1 MEKILRQILEGQT
14 SLFSEVEKINNEIGK
29 INQRLD
35 DMPTKTD
42 LDKVITEQQ
51 KDIVAMLE
59 RTATK
64 ESITELSDD
73 IEALNRRIFKQESKI
88 IRLEKIKG
96 KRV

>member
-1 MEKILRQILEGQT
+1 
-14 SLFSEVEKINNEIGK
+14 
-29 INQRLD
+29 
-35 DMPTKTD
+35 
-42 LDKVITEQQ
+42 
-51 KDIVAMLE
+51 MLE

-96 KRV
+96 KRA